1 MNMMMKQNDSRDGDV
16 PSTLSSSIF
25 SQSDSVQSFRPSD
38 FLAITTLESLDE
50 CEKDLIPMLNDIA
63 KHVGATPERNHQAH
77 QLTVNGRQSQLP
89 SNELKLEKKKTTTFD
104 RLIYLLDRYLDFCRS
119 VELIAWP
126 IDHLKVAIWLKNDVI
141 SAVKNSRMKPLRK
154 TVRCYVTTLE
164 SCRVK
169 TRNIFKIDGQIG
181 GHLMHS
187 PLIQEILDSLS
198 CDRDNLEERLGVGL
212 EFNTPE
218 HEDGE
223 METDRDRVLMMIR
236 NNSGEDQTEEA
247 MAIVKEARELD
258 LDATRILTPP
268 TTPQK
273 QSKPKYKPD
282 PHLHTL
288 KRYRNFC
295 LVNRIPCFPVESV
308 RVSLWLKESVLLS
321 ATRQKDKQSGVSL
334 RTVQVYLSR
343 LEYARLKTEHL
354 FHAFPMA
361 SVSLYKS
368 PEVDEILQSL
378 GAKPNKVE
386 PLSFN
391 PKLPSSPRSTLSV
404 DSTKPSITDMP
415 SHNKGLRLLS
425 NKRSFDDGDVSV
437 ADAPHF
443 PPRKLARMDEE
454 IHDGF
459 KENIDGPKPF
469 IWDDGFSNNDEL
481 YLSLNPFQSSNLR
494 KRKTP
499 PPSIRTRLDFPRVH
513 CHSPVTPSGPSIGS
527 NSLPSITEWFNPS
540 KSPSP
545 VKKGCISFILCPED
559 DSDCKSQSTFSSIG
573 SPTRNSAQRSDFP
586 LSPMS
591 LTRSP
596 HPIRPWPPQY
606 AVSDV
611 RNS

>member
-1 MNMMMKQNDSRDGDV
+1 MNMMMKQHDSRDEDV
-16 PSTLSSSIF
+16 PSRMLSSIF
-25 SQSDSVQSFRPSD
+25 SQSDSGHGFRNSD
-38 FLAITTLESLDE
+38 LLAITSLESLDE

-63 KHVGATPERNHQAH
+63 KRVGATPERNHEAH
-77 QLTVNGRQSQLP
+77 QLTINGRQSQLP
-89 SNELKLEKKKTTTFD
+89 VNNSQLEKKKTTTFD

-126 IDHLKVAIWLKNDVI
+126 IDHLKVGIWLKNDVI

-169 TRNIFKIDGQIG
+169 TRNIFKLDGQIG

-187 PLIQEILDSLS
+187 PLIQEILDTLS
-198 CDRDNLEERLGVGL
+198 CDRDNLEERLGVAL
-212 EFNTPE
+212 DFNTPE
-218 HEDGE
+218 HDDAGI
-223 METDRDRVLMMIR
+223 ETVRDRVLMMIR
-236 NNSGEDQTEEA
+236 NNSGEDQTEDA
-247 MAIVKEARELD
+247 MAIVKDAREID
-258 LDATRILTPP
+258 LDATRVNTPP

-273 QSKPKYKPD
+273 QNKPKYKPD

-308 RVSLWLKESVLLS
+308 RVSLWLRESVLLS

-354 FHAFPMA
+354 FHALPMA

-368 PEVDEILQSL
+368 PEVNEILQSL
-378 GAKPNKVE
+378 GANINKVE
-386 PLSFN
+386 PVN
-391 PKLPSSPRSTLSV
+391 PKVPSSPLSNV
-404 DSTKPSITDMP
+404 SVNSTKASIPDVT
-415 SHNKGLRLLS
+415 SHDKCLKVLT
-425 NKRSFDDGDVSV
+425 NKRKSDDRNVSE
-437 ADAPHF
+437 ADAHF
-443 PPRKLARMDEE
+443 PPRKFVRMGEE
-454 IHDGF
+454 NQDGF
-459 KENIDGPKPF
+459 KVEIDGPKPF
-469 IWDDGFSNNDEL
+469 DWENDFSNHDDL
-481 YLSLNPFQSSNLR
+481 YLNLDRSRESRNLR

-499 PPSIRTRLDFPRVH
+499 PPSIRTHLTEFPRVH
-513 CHSPVTPSGPSIGS
+513 CQSPVTPSGPSIGN

-540 KSPSP
+540 RSPSP
-545 VKKGCISFILCPED
+545 VKKGCISFILCPDE
-559 DSDCKSQSTFSSIG
+559 DSDCKSQGTFSSIG
-573 SPTRNSAQRSDFP
+573 SPTRNSAQRSEFP

-596 HPIRPWPPQY
+596 HTIRPWPPH
-606 AVSDV
+606 AISDV